1 MKVLVGRPLIDV
13 AEIAEMELLILRRM
27 REHTMGEHA
36 SVFRGPGST
45 SSGCATGRPATGRRR
60 STGRNR
66 PSTTSRRSSCAS
78 SSSTAPP
85 TIVVVADRSAST
97 LCSLN
102 GVSIRAGI
110 ARAAA
115 TIGLSAVFFQDMFGM
130 MTFDR
135 DFEHML
141 AVRPRTGRNHVIF
154 CLDAYQHRT
163 ADGEVKR
170 HGDLSLTIGG
180 HLRNPCLIPVVSD
193 FLFDDVRRTLGELAT
208 LNSRHDV
215 VLVLVDSAFAF
226 ELPDAPAGW
235 IEAYDV
241 ETQRSGL
248 VSRAELRQLGQR
260 VRLWQDTV
268 AQWAKDDGLDVLRL
282 GADTEQNL
290 HSLVEFVIE
299 RRLRRIRAA

>member
-1 MKVLVGRPLIDV
+1 MKVLVGKPLIDV

-36 SVFRGPGST
+36 SVFRGPGFDFV
-45 SSGCATGRPATGRRR
+45 GLRDWQAGD
-60 STGRNR
+60 R
-66 PSTTSRRSSCAS
+66 PSAIDWPQSTFNNFTPLVVREFEQH
-78 SSSTAPP
+78 STA

-97 LCSLN
+97 LCGLN
-102 GVSIRAGI
+102 GVSIGAGI
-110 ARAAA
+110 ARAVA

-135 DFEHML
+135 DFQRML

-163 ADGEVKR
+163 ADVEVKR
-170 HGDLSLTIGG
+170 HGDLSLTIGA
-180 HLRNPCLIPVVSD
+180 HLRNPCLVPVVSD

-215 VLVLVDSAFAF
+215 VLVLVDGAFAF

-241 ETQRSGL
+241 ETQQSGI

-260 VRLWQDTV
+260 VRAWQDTV
-268 AQWAKDDGLDVLRL
+268 VQWAK
-282 GADTEQNL
+282 E
-290 HSLVEFVIE
+290 
-299 RRLRRIRAA
+299 